1 MLYEHTGIV
10 PKTEYEIPF
19 GKARVLTEGDDIT
32 LVGISH
38 MVVECLRA
46 KHLLNNVGI
55 NAEVIDP
62 ISLTPL
68 DIESIATSVDKTG
81 RLLVVDNAWINCGM
95 SGEIIAQLV
104 ETKQGNVDFLA
115 RRMGFLPTPC
125 PTTKPLENLF
135 YPNASTIAERAHKM
149 VVGRD
154 AEWQPK
160 VEEASEIKEFKGP
173 F

>member
-1 MLYEHTGIV
+1 
-10 PKTEYEIPF
+10 
-19 GKARVLTEGDDIT
+19 
-32 LVGISH
+32 
-38 MVVECLRA
+38 
-46 KHLLNNVGI
+46 
-55 NAEVIDP
+55 
-62 ISLTPL
+62 
-68 DIESIATSVDKTG
+68 
-81 RLLVVDNAWINCGM
+81 M

-104 ETKQGNVDFLA
+104 ETNHGNVDFLA

-149 VVGRD
+149 VMGRE
-154 AEWQPK
+154 AKWQPK